1 MANFR
6 RGADAVIAATER
18 TGSGKFTPTIY
29 WKDSGDTKYI
39 QFITSME
46 DIATVLMHSYIKVG
60 EREDGSPQWRNFISP
75 TDPGVD
81 GADGY
86 DPIIDRFGMTP
97 KSRSVALAVEVEPQT
112 KVVNGRKKITG
123 FEMKMREFEDK
134 DGETHVVPS
143 AGLIVESPFTF
154 YNYLATFADDQPI
167 EEVVF
172 KVTRKGKKMD
182 TQYHFQAVGD
192 AIEVDLPEDLQNALD
207 EYLDDLADPENM
219 KRYIDPLPDDYQI
232 SPYQNKGKKT
242 GGKSTATSRR
252 ARTIDEDDTE
262 TEAPTRAGRF
272 AAIKRDFDTE

>member
-6 RGADAVIAATER
+6 RGVDAVIAATER

-46 DIATVLMHSYIKVG
+46 EIATVLMHSYIKVG

-81 GADGY
+81 GSDGY
-86 DPIIDRFGMTP
+86 DPIIDRFGLTP
-97 KSRSVALAVEVEPQT
+97 KSRSVALAVELDPLT
-112 KVVNGRKKITG
+112 KVEGGRKKIKG
-123 FEMKMREFEDK
+123 FEMKMREYEDK
-134 DGETHVVPS
+134 EGETHVVPA

-172 KVTRKGKKMD
+172 KVTRKGKKTD

-192 AIEVDLPEDLQNALD
+192 AIEVELPESLQTALD
-207 EYLDDLADPENM
+207 DYLEDLADPDNM
-219 KRYIDPLPDDYQI
+219 KTYIDPLPDDYQL

-242 GGKSTATSRR
+242 SSTTT
-252 ARTIDEDDTE
+252 RTKRTRVVEDDGDDN
-262 TEAPTRAGRF
+262 APTRSRRF
-272 AAIKRDFDTE
+272 SAIKRDFDSE